1 MATPKKRPTALTLLT
16 GNAGK
21 RPLPKNEPKPEVVA
35 PDPPATLSAAGKT
48 IWNEIVTPLAALR
61 VMTVMDVMALEMLCE
76 TEVRYRIAVKKI
88 RTASKLVSISP
99 NGFQQQSAWLTVA
112 NKAFEQKLKILTE
125 FGMTPSSRTSI
136 QVIKPSKNDPLGK
149 IMARQKRG

>member
-1 MATPKKRPTALTLLT
+1 MTQGRKQDPSAMKLLK
-16 GNAGK
+16 GLPGK
-21 RPLPKNEPKPEVVA
+21 RAVSRLEPKPEVIA
-35 PDPPATLSAAGKT
+35 PDPPATLSAAGKK
-48 IWNEIVTPLAALR
+48 IWLEVVTPLAALR

-88 RTASKLVSISP
+88 RTANKLVSISP

-125 FGMTPSSRTSI
+125 FGMTPSSRTKI
-136 QVIKPSKNDPLGK
+136 QVMENLGDDK
-149 IMARQKRG
+149 LGLLRNRKTK